1 MRLILLLR
9 IVRTISVAFRSAK
22 VALIRGAKGDN
33 GTVIYRTILSSVWL
47 FVSVS
52 AATEYPEA
60 ASLPNTSQVVDSS
73 KIDVEAEQRIAID
86 LRFLASDEMRGRG
99 PGTGG
104 LERAAGYIAER
115 WQALGLD
122 TKIFGEQP
130 FQPFNIP
137 GSVSVAT
144 PQTNVLRIIDEGSSP
159 DDAVAAS
166 VEDLHLDEDFRPLS
180 LDGNQAFQGPLCF
193 VGYGITANENG
204 FTYDDYAS
212 MDVRG
217 KVVVLFRKEPQ
228 QADPSSRFAGTSA
241 SKHAYF
247 TSKYANAV
255 AHGASAVLFINDG
268 VSLLGKDP
276 GVVDPESDRLPGI
289 EDAGRSNGAPTIPAL
304 FLRRE
309 VVEPWIARQTGMSL
323 YDLER
328 AIDQDLRP
336 RSVEFAGLSVTG
348 EVSLKTESIELKNVV
363 CRIPGVGSL
372 AEETI
377 VVGAHYDHVGMGG
390 PGSLS
395 PGVIAVHNGA
405 DDNASGTSALL
416 ELARKL
422 SPRMNENSEPRRQI
436 VLIAFTGEERG
447 LLGSR
452 HYIKYPR
459 FPIESTV
466 AMINMDM
473 IGRMSDRQ
481 LIIYG
486 TGTAV
491 QFPSLIDR
499 VNQETGF
506 QIRRQPEGYGPSDHQ
521 PFYERKVPVL
531 HLFTG
536 LHTDYH
542 RPTDDFEKI
551 NTDGIAAIT
560 DMVYQMTMELAKSP
574 GKPSYVAVQG
584 KADIRLP
591 IVRRARLG
599 VRLVQFASDSQWS
612 SKVQIES
619 VAEDSPASKASL
631 RPLDVLLTMDGIE
644 IDSPQSLIDALTEKN
659 PGDLVTLEVQRDNDR
674 LNISVTLG
682 Q

>member
-1 MRLILLLR
+1 MKSSVLRLILLL
-9 IVRTISVAFRSAK
+9 ANGL
-22 VALIRGAKGDN
+22 LI
-33 GTVIYRTILSSVWL
+33 
-47 FVSVS
+47 VSVS
-52 AATEYPEA
+52 LAIEYPETP
-60 ASLPNTSQVVDSS
+60 LPTAVTEITESSRVD
-73 KIDVEAEQRIAID
+73 IAAEQRIAAD
-86 LRFLASDEMRGRG
+86 LRFLASDDMRGRG
-99 PGTGG
+99 PGTDG
-104 LERAAGYIAER
+104 LDRAAEYIAER
-115 WQALGLD
+115 WQTLGLD
-122 TKIFGEQP
+122 TNIFGDLP
-130 FQPFNIP
+130 FQTFKIP
-137 GSVSVAT
+137 GSISVAD
-144 PQTNVLRIIDEGSSP
+144 PLTNSLRIMADGYDANNQSVNGST
-159 DDAVAAS
+159 DNAADAKADGKVG
-166 VEDLHLDEDFRPLS
+166 DLRLDEDFRPLS
-180 LDGNQAFQGPLCF
+180 LGGNQAFQGPLCF
-193 VGYGITANENG
+193 VGYGITAKESG
-204 FTYDDYAS
+204 FVYDDYTS
-212 MDVRG
+212 IDVRG
-217 KVVVLFRKEPQ
+217 KVVVMLRKEPQ

-247 TSKYANAV
+247 TTKYANAV
-255 AHGASAVLFINDG
+255 AHGAAAILFINDG
-268 VSLLGKDP
+268 VSLQGKEPANEPNNDANNNANNNTRS
-276 GVVDPESDRLPGI
+276 VASENDRLPGI
-289 EDAGRSNGAPTIPAL
+289 EDAGRSNATPSIPVM
-304 FLRRE
+304 FIRRE
-309 VVEPWIARQTGMSL
+309 LIEPWIAHETGMDL
-323 YDLER
+323 YELEQ
-328 AIDQDLRP
+328 AIDQDLKP
-336 RSVEFAGLSVTG
+336 RSVAFAGVSVAG
-348 EVSLKTESIELKNVV
+348 AVSLKTESIELKNVI
-363 CRIPGVGSL
+363 CRVPGVGSL
-372 AEETI
+372 ASETV

-422 SPRMNENSEPRRQI
+422 SPAMNEDTESRRQI

-486 TGTAV
+486 TGTAI
-491 QFPSLIDR
+491 QFPSMIDR
-499 VNQETGF
+499 VNLLSGF
-506 QIRRQPEGYGPSDHQ
+506 QIRKQSEGYGPSDHQ

-551 NTDGIAAIT
+551 NTDGIGAIT
-560 DMVYQMTMELAKSP
+560 DMVYQMTVELAKSP

-599 VRLVQFASDSQWS
+599 VRLVQFSTDSQES

-631 RPLDVLLTMDGIE
+631 KPLDVLLTMDRIP
-644 IDSPQSLIDALTEKN
+644 IDSPQSLIDALSEKN
-659 PGDLVTLEVQRDNDR
+659 PGDSVTLEVQRDNER
-674 LNISVTLG
+674 LNIPVTLG

>member
-1 MRLILLLR
+1 MKSSVLRFILLLA
-9 IVRTISVAFRSAK
+9 TGL
-22 VALIRGAKGDN
+22 LI
-33 GTVIYRTILSSVWL
+33 
-47 FVSVS
+47 VSVS
-52 AATEYPEA
+52 LATEYPETPLQPA
-60 ASLPNTSQVVDSS
+60 ITETAESSRVD
-73 KIDVEAEQRIAID
+73 IAAEQRIAAD
-86 LRFLASDEMRGRG
+86 LRFLASDDMRGRG
-99 PGTGG
+99 PGTDG
-104 LERAAGYIAER
+104 LDRAAEYIAER
-115 WQALGLD
+115 WKSLGLD
-122 TKIFGEQP
+122 TNIFGELP
-130 FQPFNIP
+130 FQPFKIP
-137 GSVSVAT
+137 GSVSVAD
-144 PQTNVLRIIDEGSSP
+144 PLTNTLRIIVDGDESN
-159 DDAVAAS
+159 DKAVNESADNALATR
-166 VEDLHLDEDFRPLS
+166 VGDLRLDEDFRPLS
-180 LDGNQAFQGPLCF
+180 LGGNQAFQGDLCF
-193 VGYGITANENG
+193 VGYGITARESG
-204 FTYDDYAS
+204 FVYDDYAEL
-212 MDVRG
+212 DVRG
-217 KVVVLFRKEPQ
+217 KVVVILRKEPQ

-247 TSKYANAV
+247 TTKYANAV
-255 AHGASAVLFINDG
+255 AHGAAAILFINDG
-268 VSLLGKDP
+268 VSLQGKDNSKDTSQ
-276 GVVDPESDRLPGI
+276 GTVAVVSENDRLPGI
-289 EDAGRSNGAPTIPAL
+289 EDAGRANAGPSIPVM
-304 FLRRE
+304 FVRRE
-309 VVEPWIARQTGMSL
+309 LVEPWIAHETGMTL
-323 YDLER
+323 YELEH
-328 AIDQDLRP
+328 AIDQDLKP
-336 RSVEFAGLSVTG
+336 RSVAFAGVSVAG
-348 EVSLKTESIELKNVV
+348 AVSLKTESIGLKNVI
-363 CRIPGVGSL
+363 CRVPGVGSL
-372 AEETI
+372 ASETV

-416 ELARKL
+416 ELAHKL
-422 SPRMNENSEPRRQI
+422 SPTMNEDTEPRRQI

-473 IGRMSDRQ
+473 IGRLSDRQ

-486 TGTAV
+486 TGTAT
-491 QFPSLIDR
+491 QFPSMIDR
-499 VNQETGF
+499 VNLVSGF
-506 QIRRQPEGYGPSDHQ
+506 QIRKQSEGYGPSDHQ

-599 VRLVQFASDSQWS
+599 VRLVQFPTDSQEN

-619 VAEDSPASKASL
+619 VAEDSPAFKASL
-631 RPLDVLLTMDGIE
+631 KPLDVLLTMDRIP
-644 IDSPQSLIDALTEKN
+644 IDSPQSLIDALSEKN
-659 PGDLVTLEVQRDNDR
+659 PGDSVTLEVQRDNER
-674 LNISVTLG
+674 ISVPVILG

>member
-1 MRLILLLR
+1 M
-9 IVRTISVAFRSAK
+9 K
-22 VALIRGAKGDN
+22 
-33 GTVIYRTILSSVWL
+33 SSVLRLVFSLDCVSL
-47 FVSVS
+47 FASVLF
-52 AATEYPEA
+52 ATEYPETP
-60 ASLPNTSQVVDSS
+60 LPRAVTEIAESSRVDTA
-73 KIDVEAEQRIAID
+73 AEQRIAAD
-86 LRFLASDEMRGRG
+86 LRFLASDDMRGRG
-99 PGTGG
+99 PETDG
-104 LERAAGYIAER
+104 LDRAAEYIAEC
-115 WQALGLD
+115 WKTLGLD
-122 TKIFGEQP
+122 TNIFGELP
-130 FQPFNIP
+130 FQPFKIP
-137 GSVSVAT
+137 GSVSVAD
-144 PQTNVLRIIDEGSSP
+144 PLTNTLRIIADGS
-159 DDAVAAS
+159 DANNNPLNGSTDNATDNTADARADT
-166 VEDLHLDEDFRPLS
+166 ETNIKALDLRLDEDFRPLS
-180 LDGNQAFQGPLCF
+180 LGGSQAFQGPLCF
-193 VGYGITANENG
+193 VGYGITARESG
-204 FTYDDYAS
+204 FVYDDYAPI
-212 MDVRG
+212 DVRG
-217 KVVVLFRKEPQ
+217 KVVVMLRKEPQ

-247 TSKYANAV
+247 TTKYANAV
-255 AHGASAVLFINDG
+255 AHGAAAILFINDG
-268 VSLLGKDP
+268 VSLQGKDTSKDTSQDASA
-276 GVVDPESDRLPGI
+276 VASENDRLPGI
-289 EDAGRSNGAPTIPAL
+289 EDAGRSNAAPSIPVM
-304 FLRRE
+304 FVLRE
-309 VVEPWIARQTGMSL
+309 LVEPWIARETGMTL
-323 YDLER
+323 YELEQ
-328 AIDQDLRP
+328 AIDQDLKP
-336 RSVEFAGLSVTG
+336 RSVMFDGVSVAGA
-348 EVSLKTESIELKNVV
+348 VSLKTESIELKNVI
-363 CRIPGVGSL
+363 CRVPGVGSL
-372 AEETI
+372 ASETV

-422 SPRMNENSEPRRQI
+422 SPAMNEDTESRRQI

-452 HYIKYPR
+452 NYIKYPR

-473 IGRMSDRQ
+473 IGRLSDRQ
-481 LIIYG
+481 LIVYG
-486 TGTAV
+486 TGTAT
-491 QFPSLIDR
+491 QFPSMIDR
-499 VNQETGF
+499 LNLVSGF
-506 QIRRQPEGYGPSDHQ
+506 QIRKQSEGYGPSDHQ

-599 VRLVQFASDSQWS
+599 VRLVQFPTDSQES
-612 SKVQIES
+612 SRVQIES

-631 RPLDVLLTMDGIE
+631 RALDVLLTMNRIP
-644 IDSPQSLIDALTEKN
+644 IDSPQSLIDALSEKN
-659 PGDLVTLEVQRDNDR
+659 PGDSVTLEVQRDNER
-674 LNISVTLG
+674 FNISVTLG

>member
-1 MRLILLLR
+1 MKPSAKRFTFLLIGSLLWASL
-9 IVRTISVAFRSAK
+9 SVAS
-22 VALIRGAKGDN
+22 
-33 GTVIYRTILSSVWL
+33 
-47 FVSVS
+47 
-52 AATEYPEA
+52 EYPDIPTQSTIGDA
-60 ASLPNTSQVVDSS
+60 VDSS
-73 KIDVEAEQRIAID
+73 KIDLESEQRIASD

-99 PGTGG
+99 PETDG
-104 LERAAGYIAER
+104 LERAAEHIAER
-115 WQALGLD
+115 WQSLGLD
-122 TKIFGEQP
+122 TKIFGDQP
-130 FQPFNIP
+130 FQSFSIP
-137 GSVSVAT
+137 GSVSFAD
-144 PQTNVLRIIDEGSSP
+144 PQTNSLRIMDEGLQPNS
-159 DDAVAAS
+159 AVQAS
-166 VEDLHLDEDFRPLS
+166 VTSLRLKEDFNPLS
-180 LDGNQAFQGPLCF
+180 LGGNQAFQGPLCF
-193 VGYGITANENG
+193 VGYGITTNEPG
-204 FTYDDYAS
+204 FSYDDYAS
-212 MDVRG
+212 IDVRG

-228 QADPSSRFAGTSA
+228 QADASSRFAGTSA

-247 TSKYANAV
+247 TTKYANAM

-276 GVVDPESDRLPGI
+276 GEIDPENDRLPGI
-289 EDAGRSNGAPTIPAL
+289 EDAGRSNSAQTIPVM

-309 VVEPWIARQTGMSL
+309 VIEPHIVRHTGQTL
-323 YDLER
+323 YELEK
-328 AIDQDLRP
+328 AIDQDLKP
-336 RSVEFAGLSVTG
+336 RSVELRGVSAAGAVA
-348 EVSLKTESIELKNVV
+348 LKTESIGLKNVV

-372 AEETI
+372 ASETI

-405 DDNASGTSALL
+405 DDNASGTASLL

-422 SPRMNENSEPRRQI
+422 SPYMNESSAPRRQI

-481 LIIYG
+481 LIVYG
-486 TGTAV
+486 TGTAT

-499 VNQETGF
+499 VNQQMGF
-506 QIRRQPEGYGPSDHQ
+506 QIRKQSEGYGPSDHQ

-584 KADIRLP
+584 KANIRLP
-591 IVRRARLG
+591 ILRRARLG
-599 VRLVQFASDSQWS
+599 VRLVQFAADSELS
-612 SKVQIES
+612 SRVQIES
-619 VAEDSPASKASL
+619 VAEDSPAFKASL
-631 RPLDVLLTMDGIE
+631 KPQDVLLTIDRIAL
-644 IDSPQSLIDALTEKN
+644 DSPQSLIDALSEKN
-659 PGDLVTLEVQRDNDR
+659 PGDLVTLEIQRDNER
-674 LNISVTLG
+674 INIPVTLG